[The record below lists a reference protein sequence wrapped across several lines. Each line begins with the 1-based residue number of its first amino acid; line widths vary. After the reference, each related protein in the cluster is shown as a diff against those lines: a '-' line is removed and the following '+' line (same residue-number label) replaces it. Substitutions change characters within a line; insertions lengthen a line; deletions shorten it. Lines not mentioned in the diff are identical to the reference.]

1 MSLSAASNKLGLGCH
16 QRWRERGGRETVLQ
30 EGTGEGRRKNE
41 GKKVGMKNIIPPLVG
56 GKKPLRKPEWTPLKV
71 GRFLSVK
78 S

>member
-1 MSLSAASNKLGLGCH
+1 MEG
-16 QRWRERGGRETVLQ
+16 ERGQGNSAPGRN
-30 EGTGEGRRKNE
+30 GEGRRKNE